1 MPDEAQQSK
10 HEPSGDQEIAAGL
23 LEFELNPRNFTR
35 AMRQANRMMVARG
48 MSYGSSHRRAHFVGI
63 SMRQRGAIG

>member
-1 MPDEAQQSK
+1 MAR
-10 HEPSGDQEIAAGL
+10 EPVVARDNSESQEIAAGL

-35 AMRQANRMMVARG
+35 AMRQANRMIAARG
-48 MSYGSSHRRAHFVGI
+48 MSFGSSHRRAYQLGI